1 MLFRSA
7 LKDNHLTNGQNL
19 LIPVST
25 SKLAA
30 VQSAYVKTASVRGDN
45 DRAKIVHR
53 VSSGESLWSIAKKYK
68 VYVHQLREWN
78 LLETDD
84 VLRLGQRLFI

>member
-1 MLFRSA
+1 M
-7 LKDNHLTNGQNL
+7 
-19 LIPVST
+19 
-25 SKLAA
+25 
-30 VQSAYVKTASVRGDN
+30 KTASVRGDN

-84 VLRLGQRLFI
+84 VLRLGQRLFIWTTHGAGASAAGDVHQPG